1 MSDSEFSKYGFEN
14 ILDAL
19 TSADVILNFHADG
32 DSGDTSVPL
41 EVNFSIYL
49 LRHMFVHAADISL
62 TIASFH

>member
-1 MSDSEFSKYGFEN
+1 LSDSEFSKYGFEN